1 MKKEDRA
8 RVEAIIWV
16 IIIIIEMIFFLTYFR
31 FGEWFK
37 ATLPAV
43 IASIAAIL
51 VRIIICVFRYKN
63 IPLPWEK
70 STNKDYTALIEAVIC
85 IALVAGAPFWLNS
98 LPKDT
103 GYGDLII
110 GFPAILIC
118 QGLFVRAAYCVYK
131 FIKSVKE

>member
-8 RVEAIIWV
+8 HAEAIIWGVV
-16 IIIIIEMIFFLTYFR
+16 IVIELMFFFTYFR

-51 VRIIICVFRYKN
+51 FRMLICLFRYKEQ
-63 IPLPWEK
+63 PLPWEK
-70 STNKDYTALIEAVIC
+70 SAGKNYTPLIEAVVC
-85 IALVAGAPFWLNS
+85 GALVIGSLFWIAN

-103 GYGDLII
+103 GYGDLILAT
-110 GFPAILIC
+110 GALAIDSGLI
-118 QGLFVRAAYCVYK
+118 VRGVNCLNEFTRSSK
-131 FIKSVKE
+131 K